1 MDADFWFRPFVW
13 LDYRLATIFTVF
25 LPLIL
30 FIWALI
36 RRQRTFT
43 HLLIIYWRVAS
54 LLLISVYLLVPGW
67 PLGFATSLIARIL
80 IAISLWFW
88 ADLNEEI
95 FDLPPRPLKLI
106 FTAWRWGI
114 TLYCLLSAA
123 ASLPTL
129 SCTTHA
135 NPGASFCRI
144 WLEPVWIYKQ
154 WFHPNTDP
162 GFLGFVGA
170 MALCV
175 YGLYF
180 IYFLVMRLGRQGRS
194 AMTQ

>member
-1 MDADFWFRPFVW
+1 MDADFWFRSFVW

-30 FIWALI
+30 FIWALL
-36 RRQRTFT
+36 RRQRTFL

-54 LLLISVYLLVPGW
+54 LLPIGVYLLMPGW
-67 PLGFATSLIARIL
+67 QLGFAAGFVARIL

-95 FDLPPRPLKLI
+95 LDLPPRPLKLI
-106 FTAWRWGI
+106 FTAWRWAI
-114 TLYCLLSAA
+114 TLYCLLGAA
-123 ASLPTL
+123 ASLPML
-129 SCTTHA
+129 SCTTQA
-135 NPGASFCRI
+135 NPTATFCRV
-144 WLEPVWIYKQ
+144 WLEPVWAYKQ